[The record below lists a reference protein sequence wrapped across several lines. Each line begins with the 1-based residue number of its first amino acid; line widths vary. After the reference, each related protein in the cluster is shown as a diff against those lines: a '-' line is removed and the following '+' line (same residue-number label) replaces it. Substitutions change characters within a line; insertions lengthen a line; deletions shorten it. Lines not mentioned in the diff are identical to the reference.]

1 LRFGKLLLAGV
12 LASLSLLDPAGAQ
25 DSSLKVGTP
34 SDAVAALVQSLAPAF
49 RKETGIAV
57 TASRFKTEEGFSASE
72 LDSLLVPERIA
83 AGIDTPQGS
92 RTEPVFRTDS
102 VLLGTRGERARVR
115 GLRDIEK
122 AFRWI
127 AGARGTFV
135 SSSPSLGLRALE
147 VSLWD
152 RVGVD
157 VRTRL
162 TWYVE
167 AKGDETD
174 VLNRASQLGAYVL
187 VERPTFAAARDRRG
201 LDVLVADDPILQSTY
216 VSVVL
221 DPKNESARLW
231 QEWLKSPTGTA
242 GIARFH
248 INGVEVFRP
257 LESSTERA
265 SG

>member
-1 LRFGKLLLAGV
+1 MNFAKLLLAGI
-12 LASLSLLDPAGAQ
+12 LASLTLLAPAGAQ
-25 DSSLKVGTP
+25 EPSLTVGTP
-34 SDAVAALVQSLAPAF
+34 SSAVMALVQSLAPEF
-49 RKETGIAV
+49 QKDTGIAV
-57 TASRFKTEEGFSASE
+57 TASRVKAEGGFSASG
-72 LDSLLVPERIA
+72 LDSLLLPERIV
-83 AGIDTPQGS
+83 AGIAALQGS
-92 RTEPVFRTDS
+92 RTEPVFRADS

-127 AGARGTFV
+127 AAARGTFV

-167 AKGDETD
+167 ATGDETD
-174 VLNRASQLGAYVL
+174 ILNRASQLGAYVL
-187 VERPTFAAARDRRG
+187 VERATFAAAHDRRG
-201 LDVLVADDPILQSTY
+201 LDILVADDPLLQSTY
-216 VSVVL
+216 VSLLL
-221 DPKNESARLW
+221 DPKNERARAW
-231 QEWLKSPTGTA
+231 QEWLKSPAGTA
-242 GIARFH
+242 GVARFH
-248 INGVEVFRP
+248 INGTEVFRP
-257 LESSTERA
+257 LEGSTERA

>member
-1 LRFGKLLLAGV
+1 MRFGKLLLAGA
-12 LASLSLLDPAGAQ
+12 LASLALLGPAGAQ
-25 DSSLKVGTP
+25 DLSLKVGTP
-34 SDAVAALVQSLAPAF
+34 SDAVAALVRSLAPAF

-57 TASRFKTEEGFSASE
+57 TTSRIETEDDISTGE
-72 LDSLLVPERIA
+72 LDTLLVPERIVA
-83 AGIDTPQGS
+83 RIDSLPSSQ
-92 RTEPVFRTDS
+92 TEPVFVTDS

-167 AKGDETD
+167 ASGDEKD
-174 VLNRASQLGAYVL
+174 VFNRASQLGAYVL
-187 VERPTFAAARDRRG
+187 VERATFAAAHDRRG
-201 LDVLVADDPILQSTY
+201 LDILVADDPILQSTY
-216 VSVVL
+216 VSILL

-231 QEWLKSPTGTA
+231 QEWLKSPAGTA
-242 GIARFH
+242 GITQFR
-248 INGVEVFRP
+248 INGIEVFRP
-257 LESSTERA
+257 LEGSAERA